1 MKEYKFQ
8 TGQFVQFTARI
19 LKPTAARRY
28 QVVRLMPPENSVNQ
42 YRIRSVED
50 GHERMA
56 KEGDLA
62 A

>member
-1 MKEYKFQ
+1 MNQHKFQ

-19 LKPTAARRY
+19 LKSTAARGY
-28 QVVRLMPPENSVNQ
+28 QVVRQMPPQGSANQ

-56 KEGDLA
+56 KESDLA
-62 A
+62 

>member
-1 MKEYKFQ
+1 MADHKFQ
-8 TGQFVQFTARI
+8 AGQFVHFTARI
-19 LKPTAARRY
+19 LKPTAARDY
-28 QVVRLMPPENSVNQ
+28 QVVRLMPPQNSVNQ

-62 A
+62 V

>member
-1 MKEYKFQ
+1 MAEHKFQ

-19 LKPTAARRY
+19 LKPTAARGY
-28 QVVRLMPPENSVNQ
+28 QVVRLMPPLGSANQ